1 MFDIEKIETTIEES
15 LLGSKNICKLKNAER
30 VVIWGTAQAAEITY
44 KVCKIYNIRPE
55 YVVDSFVH
63 EDGELWNGIPLI
75 GEDVLFEMNN
85 DYLVIISCSEKYK
98 IHVKLQNKNIP
109 YIQFDSGLM
118 FISQYPNDMRQLID
132 ENIDTIYQIYNKLQD
147 EKSKKIYYHAVNYR
161 RNFDYVHIKRLSELI
176 DNNAYFG
183 NDVISEIDADIV
195 IDCGAYNGDTLIDF
209 NKLTNAKCN
218 TYLALEPTSSHI
230 DEINKYVNEN
240 NLVNKVYPIE
250 IAVWNKK
257 CELSFMDS
265 SGMGGNINDRGNIIV
280 KADKIDNIVKNF
292 NGNVDFIKMDIEG
305 AEVNALIGAE
315 QTIRTYQPMLA
326 ICIYHKISDLWEIP
340 AIIDRYY
347 GGYKFYVRHHSDGID
362 ETVLYAIPE

>member
-1 MFDIEKIETTIEES
+1 MFYIEKIETTIEES

-55 YVVDSFVH
+55 YVVDSFAH

-98 IHVKLQNKNIP
+98 IHVKLQNKNIQ
-109 YIQFDSGLM
+109 YIQFDSSLLAM
-118 FISQYPNDMRQLID
+118 FNYPNDIRSIMD
-132 ENIDTIYQIYNKLQD
+132 ANIDKIFKVYDRLQD
-147 EKSKKIYYHAVNYR
+147 KKSKNIYYHAVNYR
-161 RNFDYVHIKRLSELI
+161 RNFDYVHIKRLSELR

-209 NKLTNAKCN
+209 NKLTNAKYN

-250 IAVWNKK
+250 IAVWNKT
-257 CELSFMDS
+257 CELNFMDS
-265 SGMGGNINDRGNIIV
+265 RNVDARLDNDGNITV

-292 NGNVDFIKMDIEG
+292 SGNVDFIKMDIEG

-315 QTIRTYQPMLA
+315 QTIRTYHPKLA

-340 AIIDRYY
+340 EIIDRYY
-347 GGYKFYVRHHSDGID
+347 SGYKFYIRHHSYRVE